1 MGDNTTTITT
11 TTTTATTTIQQ
22 QEATQQQQQQIITN
36 LQNEIQQLQ
45 ESYRVAEDWMSMAV
59 QRNNELQASNERYIE
74 QIQLLEKN
82 KSEEEEN
89 VIKNEVVKT
98 TTEEHN
104 QLLEKYTLL
113 QNENEILK
121 TNIKQMEEEKE

>member
-22 QEATQQQQQQIITN
+22 QEATQQQQQQIMTN

-82 KSEEEEN
+82 KSEEEGEN
-89 VIKNEVVKT
+89 VIKNEVVKK

-104 QLLEKYTLL
+104 QL
-113 QNENEILK
+113 
-121 TNIKQMEEEKE
+121 